1 MTMYP
6 FLTGFWISAGTST
19 GIIFVLLYLRQT
31 HPTTIVSL
39 NWIFP
44 AIALLIYA
52 APFIGLIFSWYTYNT
67 RRHRETTRSS
77 LRRRLGGAIV
87 GTIIIII
94 TASLLLP
101 SLFN

>member
-1 MTMYP
+1 MYP
-6 FLTGFWISAGTST
+6 FLTGFWISAGAST
-19 GIIFVLLYLRQT
+19 GIIFVLMYLHQA
-31 HPTTIVSL
+31 HPGSGNYPSWMFPTVS
-39 NWIFP
+39 
-44 AIALLIYA
+44 LLIYA
-52 APFIGLIFSWYTYNT
+52 APLIGLAFAWHKYNT

-101 SLFN
+101 YLWS